1 MNNIFRPNF
10 YTSFIYLLASWLP
23 IFVAK
28 SQKMSKWSMLFYF
41 FDLELPCW
49 PKVPNWSENLYELY
63 FSPYLVSHKVSYRCI
78 GCKWAI
84 CKNMLFLAYF
94 HFSGGWRLLG
104 KRYENFLRWNYWSN
118 LWEHS
123 YKVSCIFVKICAY
136 GIKQKLA
143 KIEKMMFSAFIAIR
157 ASPIAPKP
165 SLIDSTSN
173 FRSSQVHRTTQ
184 TSLG

>member
-1 MNNIFRPNF
+1 MNNIFIPNF

-28 SQKMSKWSMLFYF
+28 SQKMSKWSNCFYF
-41 FDLELPCW
+41 FDLQLPCW
-49 PKVPNWSENLYELY
+49 PKVPNWSENLYELF
-63 FSPYLVSHKVSYRCI
+63 FSPYLVSHKVSNRCI
-78 GCKWAI
+78 GWKWAI

-94 HFSGGWRLLG
+94 HLSGGWRVLG

-123 YKVSCIFVKICAY
+123 YKVSSIFVKICAC
-136 GIKQKLA
+136 GIRLNVA
-143 KIEKMMFSAFIAIR
+143 KIEKNDVFAFIAIR

-165 SLIDSTSN
+165 SPIDSTSN
-173 FRSSQVHRTTQ
+173 FRSE
-184 TSLG
+184 